1 MPASLS
7 HRKRMLAHL
16 EQQAEATSRLLL
28 QPVSVALESA
38 PMSIPFT
45 MSPEDQARHEIEW
58 AARLAKF
65 APLLDLTPGQQFA
78 LFMLASRQS
87 QLAADIVE
95 QLRKSTV
102 RAGAQEYAEL
112 LRRGYAMRDRATV
125 YHVITPAGRFQAD
138 RLAKIAAKELG
149 IHSFV
154 TRADRLWNH
163 ISCMGC
169 GWSHRF
175 TADVHHVQSI
185 NAKWMS
191 RHLREVGE
199 QRATIIAGSAPADST
214 RQAQEV
220 GK

>member
-16 EQQAEATSRLLL
+16 EQQAEAASRLLL
-28 QPVSVALESA
+28 QPVPVASVESVS
-38 PMSIPFT
+38 MSIPFT
-45 MSPEDQARHEIEW
+45 MSPEDQARHEVEW
-58 AARLAKF
+58 AARMAKF
-65 APLLDLTPGQQFA
+65 APSPDLTPGQQFA
-78 LFMLASRQS
+78 LFMLASKQS
-87 QLAADIVE
+87 QLAAGIVE

-112 LRRGYAMRDRATV
+112 MRRGYAMRDRATV
-125 YHVITPAGRFQAD
+125 YHVITAAGRFHAD
-138 RLAKIAAKELG
+138 RLAKIAARELG

-175 TADVHHVQSI
+175 TANVHHVQSI

-191 RHLREVGE
+191 RHLQEVGE
-199 QRATIIAGSAPADST
+199 QRATIIAGSVPVEN
-214 RQAQEV
+214 RPQEQEHP
-220 GK
+220 